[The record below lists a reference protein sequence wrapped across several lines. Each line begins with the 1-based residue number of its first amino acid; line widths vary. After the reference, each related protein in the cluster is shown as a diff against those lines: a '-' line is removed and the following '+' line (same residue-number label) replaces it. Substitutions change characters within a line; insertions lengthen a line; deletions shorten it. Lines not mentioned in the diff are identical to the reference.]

1 MVGII
6 HLQQLYLIVHE
17 SKYFLIKFTHYFYG
31 IKINGTSYRQAV
43 EKLLLNVNMR
53 ERTFC
58 INLPREFYRLWR
70 GAYRSQTEMNNSKT
84 LRLSAK
90 KEAFIEL
97 WESIDQEFLSNA
109 ERWPLS
115 LYAESMRKLGVSEK
129 EINISQ
135 RIAKVITLELRNDP
149 SSPNDNYRNAITI
162 TQVFFVK
169 PDLNTFFLIVSREFY
184 QFWIGNFP
192 RIISVL

>member
-97 WESIDQEFLSNA
+97 WESIDQEFLSSA

>member
-31 IKINGTSYRQAV
+31 IKVNGTSYRQAV

-70 GAYRSQTEMNNSKT
+70 GANKSQTEINNEEI
-84 LRLSAK
+84 LRLNAK
-90 KEAFIEL
+90 KEAFIKI
-97 WESIDQEFLSNA
+97 WGSIDQEFLSD
-109 ERWPLS
+109 EESWPLS
-115 LYAESMRKLGVSEK
+115 LYAGSMRKLDVSAK
-129 EINISQ
+129 DINISQ
-135 RIAKVITLELRNDP
+135 IIYKVKTLELRNYP
-149 SSPNDNYRNAITI
+149 SSPNDNYRNAINI
-162 TQVFFVK
+162 TKEFFVSS
-169 PDLNTFFLIVSREFY
+169 DLNTFFLIVSREFY